1 MCFQLL
7 KRAWLSLLLVLLLLY
22 GANYCQSSCQ
32 KMFQST
38 SSVDENDWLLDSSSR
53 RRERNW
59 TVTFCS
65 FFFCLLY
72 AVALATILG
81 SIGYFGIVQH
91 SVSNWDGLGSAKRP
105 CILHSEYEDNHFVIG
120 DNIYCVLT
128 FGGESVLALACL
140 VLLSISLFQVLCGR
154 W

>member
-1 MCFQLL
+1 
-7 KRAWLSLLLVLLLLY
+7 
-22 GANYCQSSCQ
+22 
-32 KMFQST
+32 MFQSA

-53 RRERNW
+53 RRKRNW

-91 SVSNWDGLGSAKRP
+91 SVSNWNGSSSAKRP
-105 CILHSEYEDNHFVIG
+105 CILHSEYEDKHFVIG